1 MRGFWISWSGC
12 RTHPSRVKVFITLCH
27 YGVFCMF
34 KFNIY
39 RRVSSEFL
47 ADHHNLQDFLI
58 KEAREAF
65 SQTIRTHHLGSSK
78 ADEKLASF
86 LQQKTN
92 AIKQV
97 WYRASYMCYFFTIL
111 RNIYLVNYFNSRHNP
126 PWHTGV
132 LSNQMIC
139 TCVNTWTFGV
149 IGFCKYSHSLT
160 QFGVFFPITGSD
172 VNCKCR
178 AWRYWSLT
186 EFRQFFS
193 IKRYIIRNIILSL
206 TQCNLTHEP
215 S

>member
-1 MRGFWISWSGC
+1 MRGFSWSGC

-39 RRVSSEFL
+39 RRVSLEFL

-111 RNIYLVNYFNSRHNP
+111 RNIYLVNYFNSRHNL
-126 PWHTGV
+126 PWHTGE
-132 LSNQMIC
+132 
-139 TCVNTWTFGV
+139 V
-149 IGFCKYSHSLT
+149 I
-160 QFGVFFPITGSD
+160 
-172 VNCKCR
+172 
-178 AWRYWSLT
+178 
-186 EFRQFFS
+186 
-193 IKRYIIRNIILSL
+193 
-206 TQCNLTHEP
+206 
-215 S
+215 

>member
-1 MRGFWISWSGC
+1 MRGFSWSGC
-12 RTHPSRVKVFITLCH
+12 RTHLSRVKVYITLCH
-27 YGVFCMF
+27 YGIFCMF

-39 RRVSSEFL
+39 RRVSLEFL

-111 RNIYLVNYFNSRHNP
+111 RNIYLVNYFNSRHNL

-160 QFGVFFPITGSD
+160 QFGVFF
-172 VNCKCR
+172 
-178 AWRYWSLT
+178 Y
-186 EFRQFFS
+186 Q
-193 IKRYIIRNIILSL
+193 
-206 TQCNLTHEP
+206 
-215 S
+215 